1 MYTGTTTLDLSDE
14 ELDELYNTE
23 RLKGYI
29 FNENEYLYLPPR
41 DVNEKGDYF
50 QYRDG
55 RIQRLK
61 FPIISSSFTGKYK
74 PRNPEQVFA
83 FDMLK
88 DTRTTIKLIT
98 GRFGTGKTL
107 LLVVGALEAV
117 GQGRFDRIIWVR
129 NNVQVKDTD
138 PLGALP
144 GDAYNKLLPYLGP
157 MIDHVGGPEGAKML
171 VDEGKLEV
179 IPLAHLRGRSIRN
192 SIIISSEAE
201 NLTKEHIQLLIGRVD
216 EGSSLWM
223 DADLKQ
229 RDKTVF
235 EKSQG
240 IEKTINGLKGER
252 LFGYVHLTKV
262 ERSETARLADKL
274 DEV

>member
-1 MYTGTTTLDLSDE
+1 MYTGTTSLELNDE
-14 ELDELYNTE
+14 ELDELYSKQ
-23 RLKGYI
+23 RLSQYL
-29 FNENEYLYLPPR
+29 FSENEYVYIVPR
-41 DVNEKGDYF
+41 DNGKGDYF

-55 RIQRLK
+55 KLNRVK
-61 FPIISSSFTGKYK
+61 FPVISSAYSGTYK

-88 DTRTTIKLIT
+88 DEQTTIKLLT
-98 GRFGTGKTL
+98 GTFGTGKTL
-107 LLVVGALEAV
+107 ALVVGALEAIEA
-117 GQGRFDRIIWVR
+117 GRFDRIIWVR

-144 GDAYNKLLPYLGP
+144 GDAYDKLLPYLGP
-157 MIDHVGGPEGAKML
+157 MIDHVGGADGAKMM
-171 VDEGKLEV
+171 VDNGMLEV

-216 EGSSLWM
+216 EGSNLWL

-229 RDKTVF
+229 RDKLIF

-240 IEKTINGLKGER
+240 IEKMINGLKGEK

>member
-1 MYTGTTTLDLSDE
+1 MYTGTTILDLTDE
-14 ELDELYNTE
+14 QINELYSKEKLTNF
-23 RLKGYI
+23 I
-29 FNENEYLYLPPR
+29 FKENEYLYLPSQEA
-41 DVNEKGDYF
+41 NGKGDYF

-55 RIQRLK
+55 RIQRIK
-61 FPIISSSFTGKYK
+61 FPVINNSYTGKYK

-83 FDMLK
+83 FDLLK
-88 DTRTTIKLIT
+88 DERTTIKLLT
-98 GRFGTGKTL
+98 GTFGTGKTL
-107 LLVVGALEAV
+107 ALVVGALEALE
-117 GQGRFDRIIWVR
+117 QERFDRIIWVR

-144 GDAYNKLLPYLGP
+144 GDAYDKLLPYLGP
-157 MIDHVGGPEGAKML
+157 MIDHVGGSDGIKML
-171 VDEGKLEV
+171 VDSGKLEV
-179 IPLAHLRGRSIRN
+179 IPLAHLRGRSICD

-216 EGSSLWM
+216 KGSNLWM

-229 RDKTVF
+229 RDKAIF

-240 IEKTINGLKGER
+240 IEKVVERLSGEK

-274 DEV
+274 DG

>member
-1 MYTGTTTLDLSDE
+1 MYTGTVTLELTDQEYSDLYSKNQLPQIFYENQYIYIPGQAE
-14 ELDELYNTE
+14 EASEFL
-23 RLKGYI
+23 
-29 FNENEYLYLPPR
+29 
-41 DVNEKGDYF
+41 

-55 RIQRLK
+55 HLNRVKYPLIQSEFAGR
-61 FPIISSSFTGKYK
+61 YK
-74 PRNPEQVFA
+74 PRNPEQLFGFA
-83 FDMLK
+83 MLK
-88 DTRTTIKLIT
+88 DPQTTIKLLT
-98 GRFGTGKTL
+98 GTFGTGKTL
-107 LLVVGALEAV
+107 MLVVAALEAIE
-117 GQGRFDRIIWVR
+117 QGRFEKIIWVR

-144 GDAYNKLLPYLGP
+144 GDAYDKLLPYLGP
-157 MIDHVGGPEGAKML
+157 MIDHVGGAEGAKCL
-171 VDEGKLEV
+171 VERHQLEV

-216 EGSSLWM
+216 EGSNLWM

-229 RDKTVF
+229 RDKVIF

-240 IEKTINGLKGER
+240 IETMIDRLKGEP

-274 DEV
+274 D